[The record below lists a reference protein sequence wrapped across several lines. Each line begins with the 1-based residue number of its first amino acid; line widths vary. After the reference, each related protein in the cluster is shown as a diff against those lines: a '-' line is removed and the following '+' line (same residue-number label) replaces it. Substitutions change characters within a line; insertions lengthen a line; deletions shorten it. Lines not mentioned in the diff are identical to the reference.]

1 MALPVISVGDCS
13 VPAASPAQRPTAPVF
28 ARSLLP
34 AGYLAAAEA
43 IAGCVPAE
51 ALSED
56 YIIPSVFDRD
66 VVPRVAKAVAAA
78 ARATGVARR
87 RIRIDDDLR

>member
-1 MALPVISVGDCS
+1 MKTNEVREQVNEAEKAYARGASAVGKN
-13 VPAASPAQRPTAPVF
+13 
-28 ARSLLP
+28 
-34 AGYLAAAEA
+34 E
-43 IAGCVPAE
+43 
-51 ALSED
+51 LSED